1 MGGYFFVKLMK
12 YEKPALSYTNQ
23 VVRLRERGMHFQDE
37 ARAEH
42 YLGHLN
48 YYRLA
53 AYWLPYESHHD
64 SHIFRSGTQFE
75 TVLDHYLF
83 DRELRLLLLDAIERI
98 EVSLRG
104 HFAYQLGHRHGPHAL
119 MQSSLFKDS
128 SRWNYRSG
136 LAGLLKD
143 VQGNREVFIQHFRKH
158 YDEPLPPVW
167 AVVEIMSFGQLSKW
181 LQHLAHSDDRN
192 AIARAYGLDERI
204 LISFCH
210 HLYIVRNHCAHHG
223 RVWNRELAVKFTLP
237 RNPAPLG
244 ESLVKGRDESAQRKL
259 YNTAVMLTYLLDVI
273 SGHHHFRERLAG
285 LIEQYSIHPTSM
297 GFPEGWQQL
306 PVWMD
311 RLS

>member
-1 MGGYFFVKLMK
+1 MR
-12 YEKPALSYTNQ
+12 YEKPALSYADQ
-23 VVRLRERGMHFQDE
+23 LARLRERGMQVRDE

-42 YLGHLN
+42 YLAHLN

-53 AYWLPYESHHD
+53 AYWLPYEADHGSHT
-64 SHIFRSGTQFE
+64 FRPGTQFE

-119 MQSSLFKDS
+119 MQASLFTDS
-128 SRWNYRSG
+128 NRWNYRNG

-143 VQGNREVFIQHFRKH
+143 VQSNREVFIQHFRTH

-181 LQHLAHSDDRN
+181 LKHLAHSDDRN
-192 AIARAYGLDERI
+192 AIARPYCLDERI
-204 LISFCH
+204 LTSFCH
-210 HLYIVRNHCAHHG
+210 HLNVVRNHCAHHA
-223 RVWNRELAVKFTLP
+223 RVWNRELTVKFTLP
-237 RNPAPLG
+237 RNPQPLG
-244 ESLVKGRDESAQRKL
+244 ESLVKTRDESAQRKL
-259 YNTAVMLTYLLDVI
+259 YNTLTMLAYLLDVI
-273 SGHHHFRERLAG
+273 SRHHHFRERLAE
-285 LIEQYSIHPTSM
+285 LIERYAINPASM
-297 GFPEGWQQL
+297 GFPDDWLQRPTWLG
-306 PVWMD
+306 